1 MQYGQ
6 IVSILAVCFLLYY
19 AFMVVSDILKAKAA
33 QTARQEDKG
42 EEDIDISDEAG
53 TFRPVMVSR
62 DEPQRDGNGTVGE
75 ERQAGQENGEGA
87 EKAPHRRGYREAV
100 MTDGILVE
108 NLMEEVNRLAE
119 TGSGDLGLVIY
130 TCENAR

>member
-33 QTARQEDKG
+33 QTAGQEDKG

-53 TFRPVMVSR
+53 TFRPVMVSH
-62 DEPQRDGNGTVGE
+62 DEPQRNGNGTTGE
-75 ERQAGQENGEGA
+75 ERQAGQENGDGA
-87 EKAPHRRGYREAV
+87 EKTPHRPDYREAV
-100 MTDGILVE
+100 MKDGILVE
-108 NLMEEVNRLAE
+108 DLMEEVNRLAE

>member
-6 IVSILAVCFLLYY
+6 IVSLLAVCFLLYY
-19 AFMVVSDILKAKAA
+19 AFMVVSDILKARAA
-33 QTARQEDKG
+33 QAAGQEDKG

-53 TFRPVMVSR
+53 TFKPVMVSR
-62 DEPQRDGNGTVGE
+62 DGQAKDGGDSPAAEST
-75 ERQAGQENGEGA
+75 AGQESGTAAG
-87 EKAPHRRGYREAV
+87 KSPRRPGYRGAV

-108 NLMEEVNRLAE
+108 DLMEEVNRLAE

>member
-6 IVSILAVCFLLYY
+6 IVTILAVCFLPYY

-33 QTARQEDKG
+33 LTAGQEDKD

-53 TFRPVMVSR
+53 TFKPVMVSR
-62 DEPQRDGNGTVGE
+62 DEPPKDGGNPTGDAADGHVDI
-75 ERQAGQENGEGA
+75 
-87 EKAPHRRGYREAV
+87 PHRPGYRGAA

-108 NLMEEVNRLAE
+108 DLMEEVNRLAE
-119 TGSGDLGLVIY
+119 SGSCNLGLVIY

>member
-33 QTARQEDKG
+33 QTAGQEDKG

-62 DEPQRDGNGTVGE
+62 DGQTKDGDDSPAAEST
-75 ERQAGQENGEGA
+75 AGRENSTTG
-87 EKAPHRRGYREAV
+87 KSSRRPGYRDAV

-108 NLMEEVNRLAE
+108 DLMEEVNRLAE

>member
-6 IVSILAVCFLLYY
+6 IVTILAVCFLLYY

-33 QTARQEDKG
+33 LTAGQEDKD

-53 TFRPVMVSR
+53 TFKPVMVSR
-62 DEPQRDGNGTVGE
+62 EEPPKEGGNNSAGDAADGHVDI
-75 ERQAGQENGEGA
+75 
-87 EKAPHRRGYREAV
+87 PHRPGYREAV

>member
-33 QTARQEDKG
+33 QTAGQEDKG

-53 TFRPVMVSR
+53 TSGRSWSAATNR
-62 DEPQRDGNGTVGE
+62 RKTAATTPQTIRL
-75 ERQAGQENGEGA
+75 
-87 EKAPHRRGYREAV
+87 
-100 MTDGILVE
+100 TDTEML
-108 NLMEEVNRLAE
+108 R
-119 TGSGDLGLVIY
+119 T
-130 TCENAR
+130 ARATAKPS

>member
-33 QTARQEDKG
+33 QTAGQEDKD

-62 DEPQRDGNGTVGE
+62 DEPQRDGNGTAGE

-87 EKAPHRRGYREAV
+87 EKTPHRPGYREAV

-108 NLMEEVNRLAE
+108 DLMEEVNRLAE

>member
-33 QTARQEDKG
+33 QT
-42 EEDIDISDEAG
+42 
-53 TFRPVMVSR
+53 VSH
-62 DEPQRDGNGTVGE
+62 DEPQRNGNGTTGE
-75 ERQAGQENGEGA
+75 ERQAGQENGDGA
-87 EKAPHRRGYREAV
+87 EKTPHRPDYREAV
-100 MTDGILVE
+100 MKDGILVE
-108 NLMEEVNRLAE
+108 DLMEEVNRLAE

>member
-1 MQYGQ
+1 M
-6 IVSILAVCFLLYY
+6 
-19 AFMVVSDILKAKAA
+19 KARAA
-33 QTARQEDKG
+33 QAAGQEDKGEEDKG

-62 DEPQRDGNGTVGE
+62 EEPLKDGGNNP
-75 ERQAGQENGEGA
+75 AGDAADGHGN
-87 EKAPHRRGYREAV
+87 APHRPGYREAV

-108 NLMEEVNRLAE
+108 DLMEEVNRLAE

>member
-6 IVSILAVCFLLYY
+6 IVSLLAVCFLLYY
-19 AFMVVSDILKAKAA
+19 AFMVVSDIMKARAA
-33 QTARQEDKG
+33 QAAGQEDRG

-62 DEPQRDGNGTVGE
+62 DEPQRDGNNLSGDAADGH
-75 ERQAGQENGEGA
+75 GN
-87 EKAPHRRGYREAV
+87 APHRPGYREAV

-108 NLMEEVNRLAE
+108 DLMEEVNRLAE

>member
-19 AFMVVSDILKAKAA
+19 AFMVVSDIMKAKAA
-33 QTARQEDKG
+33 QTAGQEDKG
-42 EEDIDISDEAG
+42 EDDIDISDEAG

-62 DEPQRDGNGTVGE
+62 DEPQRDGNNLSGDADDGH
-75 ERQAGQENGEGA
+75 GN
-87 EKAPHRRGYREAV
+87 APHRPGYREAV

-108 NLMEEVNRLAE
+108 DLMEEVNRLAE

>member
-6 IVSILAVCFLLYY
+6 IVTILAVCFLLYY

-33 QTARQEDKG
+33 LMAGQEDKD

-53 TFRPVMVSR
+53 TFKPVMVSR
-62 DEPQRDGNGTVGE
+62 DEPPKDGGNP
-75 ERQAGQENGEGA
+75 AGDAADGHGDI
-87 EKAPHRRGYREAV
+87 PHRPGYRGAA

-108 NLMEEVNRLAE
+108 DLMEEVNRLAE

>member
-33 QTARQEDKG
+33 QTAGQEDKD

-62 DEPQRDGNGTVGE
+62 EEPPKAGGNGL
-75 ERQAGQENGEGA
+75 ASDAADGQGDI
-87 EKAPHRRGYREAV
+87 PHRPGYREAV

-108 NLMEEVNRLAE
+108 DLMEEVNRLAE